1 MTNIALFASGAG
13 TNALNLME
21 HARQYS
27 NIQISC
33 LVIDSESSPL
43 PQIVADK
50 YPHIPVYKIL
60 TNDTIE
66 KKDRRSEHEGR
77 VIEVLSKH
85 QVRWGM
91 LAGYMRII
99 GPRLLNY
106 FGMQRLVNIHPSQ
119 LPAYPGLHSFERAFA
134 DNVSESG
141 ITIHL
146 VDAGM
151 DTGPILLQRSFPRLK
166 EDTLSDFIQRGKE
179 IEWELYP
186 QILKQLS
193 ETSGGV

>member
-1 MTNIALFASGAG
+1 VTNIALFASGSG

-21 HARQYS
+21 HARHYS
-27 NIQISC
+27 NVKIVC
-33 LVIDSESSPL
+33 LIIDTEASPL
-43 PQIVADK
+43 PQIVSAK
-50 YPHIPVYKIL
+50 YPHISVFNIL
-60 TNDTIE
+60 PDEKLE
-66 KKDRRSEHEGR
+66 KKDRRHEHEGR

-106 FGMQRLVNIHPSQ
+106 FGMQRLVNIHPSL
-119 LPAYPGLHSFERAFA
+119 LPAYPGLHAFERAFA

-141 ITIHL
+141 ITVHL

-151 DTGPILLQRSFPRLK
+151 DTGPILLQSSFPRRK
-166 EDTLSDFIQRGKE
+166 EDTLSDFILRGKE
-179 IEWELYP
+179 IEWEIYP
-186 QILKQLS
+186 KILKQLNDA
-193 ETSGGV
+193 SGGV